1 MPNGDSKNP
10 DDGFRLN
17 EPEAKIPGGARRKS
31 TRVPRGD
38 LKLVVRREQLN
49 ALLLAHD
56 PKDAENAIQQITDAD
71 HLLLRQ
77 IAREGAITGVSPSLR
92 QNAIAVLGRFP
103 THDNV
108 NFLAEL
114 AQHGEDFYVRSHAL
128 VALGNSGSALA
139 APILR
144 EALAAAEPVEVQSA
158 EGGFEALAGR
168 VGIDVVRAAFAGEKR
183 KAIVTRGDQ
192 LIARLEGKGTRAK
205 GGKTTGKPST
215 RPA

>member
-1 MPNGDSKNP
+1 MPKRDSRNP

-17 EPEAKIPGGARRKS
+17 EPAAKVPGGARRKS
-31 TRVPRGD
+31 TRVARGG
-38 LKLVVRREQLN
+38 LKLVARREQLN
-49 ALLLAHD
+49 ELLLAHD
-56 PKDAENAIQQITDAD
+56 PKEAESAIQQITEAD
-71 HLLLRQ
+71 HVLLRQ
-77 IAREGAITGVSPSLR
+77 IAREGAITGVSPRLR

-108 NFLAEL
+108 NFVAEL

-144 EALAAAEPVEVQSA
+144 EALAAEEPLEVSSA
-158 EGGFEALAGR
+158 ERGFEALAGR
-168 VGIDVVRAAFAGEKR
+168 VGIDVVRAAFAGETR
-183 KAIVTRGDQ
+183 KVIAARGEE
-192 LIARLEGKGTRAK
+192 LVARLEGKGSRSK
-205 GGKTTGKPST
+205 GGKTTGEPST

>member
-1 MPNGDSKNP
+1 MPKNASRNP

-17 EPEAKIPGGARRKS
+17 EPAAKIPGGARRKS
-31 TRVPRGD
+31 TRVPRGG
-38 LKLVVRREQLN
+38 LKLVARREQLN
-49 ALLLAHD
+49 ELLLAHD
-56 PKDAENAIQQITDAD
+56 PKEAESAIQQMTEAD
-71 HLLLRQ
+71 HVLLRQ
-77 IAREGAITGVSPSLR
+77 IAREGAITGVSPRLR
-92 QNAIAVLGRFP
+92 QNAIGVLGRFP

-144 EALAAAEPVEVQSA
+144 EALAAEEPLEVSSA
-158 EGGFEALAGR
+158 ERGFEALAGR
-168 VGIDVVRAAFAGEKR
+168 VGIDVVRAAFAGETR
-183 KAIVTRGDQ
+183 KAIVARGEQ
-192 LIARLEGKGTRAK
+192 LIARLEGKGSRPK
-205 GGKTTGKPST
+205 GGKTTGEPST